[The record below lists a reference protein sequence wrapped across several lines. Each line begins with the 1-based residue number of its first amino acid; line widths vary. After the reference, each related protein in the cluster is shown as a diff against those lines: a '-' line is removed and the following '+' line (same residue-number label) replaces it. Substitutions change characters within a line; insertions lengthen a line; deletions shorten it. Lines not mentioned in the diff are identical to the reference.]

1 MKKYDFY
8 FSAHK
13 ENKTKKDKT
22 YKQDL
27 DDYLQK
33 EREKNKHDPRPDI
46 EPDHYIWLFLLR
58 TAEKVDRMTYGL
70 LHGLRC
76 AGCRIQINRNKNT
89 IKLDLD
95 NSPELLKMYLPGEK
109 QKHEQM
115 KIFQGDFERQKNIA
129 EAKREQELLDSAKDK
144 ILNEV
149 LLPMKAELGLVFKKI
164 APLIKVAENEIGI
177 HFFNLNQLNNYLK
190 RMEELKKD
198 G

>member
-8 FSAHK
+8 FSDQK
-13 ENKTKKDKT
+13 KNKTKKDKT
-22 YKQDL
+22 YKEDF
-27 DDYLQK
+27 DDYLHR

-76 AGCRIQINRNKNT
+76 AGCRIQINRSKNT

-95 NSPELLKMYLPGEK
+95 NSPELLKMYLPREK
-109 QKHEQM
+109 QKHEQI
-115 KIFQGDFERQKNIA
+115 KIFQDHFNRQKNIA
-129 EAKREQELLDSAKDK
+129 EAKREKELLDSAKGK

-149 LLPMKAELGLVFKKI
+149 LLPMKAELGLVFKKM
-164 APLIKVAENEIGI
+164 APLIKVAEKEIGI

-190 RMEELKKD
+190 KTEVLKD